1 MQCQAWMLIGSTQV
15 RKRSAVCSFVRAS
28 LFSLKKIIKISKEGK
43 KKIEKVPLNSR
54 YYSEQLLIC
63 KTSKLIIYSWL

>member
-15 RKRSAVCSFVRAS
+15 RKRSAVCSFLRAS
-28 LFSLKKIIKISKEGK
+28 LFSLAKIIKISKEGK
-43 KKIEKVPLNSR
+43 KNIKKVPLNSK

-63 KTSKLIIYSWL
+63 KTSKLIIYSSL